1 MANAKAKLYYT
12 TPEYIDTLP
21 VKNGNIIFVPAMNKV
36 CLDMADQRFEYETIK
51 TFQTDEERADVPF
64 PNEGFY
70 YVEQD
75 AMIWRYSRGHWR
87 QLTPTNLRP
96 IVYGDCEEDFPELG
110 ANDTLYYTDEGIYN

>member
-12 TPEYIDTLP
+12 TPEYINTLP
-21 VKNGNIIFVPAMNKV
+21 IKNGNIIFVPAMNKV

-75 AMIWRYSRGHWR
+75 AMI
-87 QLTPTNLRP
+87 
-96 IVYGDCEEDFPELG
+96 
-110 ANDTLYYTDEGIYN
+110 